1 MKSRL
6 GLLLTLA
13 IIVPVALYAFSLASS
28 ADPQATPGTPDAL
41 SANLGS
47 GVEAIASAQY
57 DKKLA
62 FSIAGRVGSV
72 KVKPG
77 QPVKAGELLM
87 ELEDEEGKALISQYE
102 VKVAS
107 DVELRIARENL
118 NLAALEERHLRDLV
132 AKTAASPIE
141 LDRAVIKKNLA
152 ILDVDKAA
160 QEHVELTKQ
169 LEQAKAKHAQYCLVA
184 PVTGLV
190 EEVNYYENQSVE
202 PAKPVLR
209 LVVTDPLWIDAPVPT
224 AATLGL
230 KVGDPATVHPTLS
243 GYGDTLTG
251 KVIFIAAVADNARR
265 VIRIELPN
273 PKAMP
278 AGTLVTVDIPP
289 APAAG
294 APVAAARRASP
305 LQE

>member
-1 MKSRL
+1 MKSRF
-6 GLLLTLA
+6 GLLLTLTV
-13 IIVPVALYAFSLASS
+13 IVPAALYAFSRTSS
-28 ADPQATPGTPDAL
+28 ADPRPVPDTPRADSAAMASSSGGGT
-41 SANLGS
+41 
-47 GVEAIASAQY
+47 GVLAIAAAQY

-62 FSIAGRVGSV
+62 FAIAGRVGSV

-77 QPVKAGELLM
+77 QPVKMGDLLM
-87 ELEDEEGKALISQYE
+87 ELEDDEGKALIAQFE
-102 VKVAS
+102 VKAAS

-152 ILDVDKAA
+152 ILDVDKAS

-169 LEQAKAKHAQYCLVA
+169 LEQARAKHAQYCLVA
-184 PVTGLV
+184 PVAGVV

-209 LVVTDPLWIDAPVPT
+209 LVVTDPLWIDVAVPT
-224 AATLGL
+224 SATLAL
-230 KVGDPATVHPTLS
+230 KVGDSATIHPTLS
-243 GYGDTLTG
+243 GYGDTMTG
-251 KVIFIAAVADNARR
+251 KVIFVAAVADAASTTRLIR
-265 VIRIELPN
+265 VEVPN

-278 AGTLVTVDIPP
+278 AGTQVTVDLPP
-289 APAAG
+289 APG
-294 APVAAARRASP
+294 NTAAAR
-305 LQE
+305 